1 MGEFSIDFS
10 EGLRILYAFI
20 FAGLNSLFQF
30 EPQHLTRKQVGVEG
44 KQESVLEMEAKAVEQ
59 TVRTD

>member
-1 MGEFSIDFS
+1 MIGDIIRLHFRRFKLAVSIRAPA
-10 EGLRILYAFI
+10 LA
-20 FAGLNSLFQF
+20 
-30 EPQHLTRKQVGVEG
+30 RKQVGVEG